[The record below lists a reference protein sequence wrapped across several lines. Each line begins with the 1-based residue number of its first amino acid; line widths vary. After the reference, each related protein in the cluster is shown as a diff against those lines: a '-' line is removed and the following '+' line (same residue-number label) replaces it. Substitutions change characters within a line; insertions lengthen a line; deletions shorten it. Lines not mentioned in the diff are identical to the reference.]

1 MSRLTL
7 ALDVMG
13 GDFGPRITI
22 PALLSALEH
31 NPMLSFIIF
40 GDQAQIS
47 PLLNTIPAAH
57 QPRIQLVHTIK
68 EIESDLPFVQALR
81 QSKGSSMRL
90 AIEAVAKGE
99 AQGCVSGGNT
109 GVLMGLAKQLIEP
122 LPNIVRPALT
132 SLIPTMN
139 GKSSVM
145 LDLGANVEAD
155 SQLLLQFAEMG
166 NIFAEV
172 MLDLVYPR
180 LALLNI
186 GTEENKGNPQI
197 REAHQ
202 LLKESLHLNYI
213 GFLEGDKL
221 MNHVA
226 DVIVCDGFSGNIA
239 LKTLEGAAKNILSFF
254 KRPTEDSHL
263 CRNVKRYLL
272 RAIFYRYYRK
282 LQRINPDRHNG
293 ATLLGLSSVVVK
305 SHGGAS
311 TNAFFY
317 AIQYAIQ
324 QIEGEIPAKISQ
336 GLNKLQENKICIAKS

>member
-1 MSRLTL
+1 MTHLTL
-7 ALDVMG
+7 ALDAMG

-22 PALLSALEH
+22 PALSQALAQH
-31 NPMLSFIIF
+31 PMFDCIVF
-40 GDQAQIS
+40 GDQASIS
-47 PLLNTIPAAH
+47 PYLHKLSH
-57 QPRIQLVHTIK
+57 DFQQRIEFVHTAKTIDD
-68 EIESDLPFVQALR
+68 DLPFLQAIR

-90 AIEAVAKGE
+90 AIEAVANGK

-122 LPNIVRPALT
+122 LPNIDRPALT
-132 SLIPTMN
+132 SLIPTIN
-139 GKSSVM
+139 GNSSVM
-145 LDLGANVEAD
+145 LDLGANVETD
-155 SQLLLQFAEMG
+155 SQQLLQFAEMG

-186 GTEENKGNPQI
+186 GTEEHKGNPQI

-202 LLKESLHLNYI
+202 QLKQRNHLNYI

-221 MNHVA
+221 MNHLA

-239 LKTLEGAAKNILSFF
+239 LKTLEGAAKNILSLF
-254 KRPTEDSHL
+254 KKPTADSHL
-263 CRNVKRYLL
+263 CRHTKRYLL
-272 RAIFYRYYRK
+272 RLIFYRYYKK
-282 LQRINPDRHNG
+282 LQQINPDRHNG

-311 TNAFFY
+311 EKAFFY
-317 AIQYAIQ
+317 AMDYAVQ
-324 QIEGEIPAKISQ
+324 QIAEQIPQKIS
-336 GLNKLQENKICIAKS
+336 KRLQK